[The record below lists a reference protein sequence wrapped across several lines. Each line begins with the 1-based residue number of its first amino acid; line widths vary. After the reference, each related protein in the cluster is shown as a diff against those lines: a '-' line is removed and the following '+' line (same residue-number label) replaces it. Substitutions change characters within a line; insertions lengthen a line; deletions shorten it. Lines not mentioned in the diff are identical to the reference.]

1 QYKQYIEQLG
11 LTEAVNIVGY
21 VEHSVCTKLLAESD
35 VLWMMINKSERS
47 DLHSTGKLYE
57 YFGANKPI
65 LACVPE
71 GVARRSLD
79 MHGAVI
85 LTEPDDAQ
93 AIADAILSYYE
104 MFKTG
109 SMPVPNEQVTG
120 MYDRKRLAG
129 KLANEFNLLHKN
141 EEVNA

>member
-1 QYKQYIEQLG
+1 M
-11 LTEAVNIVGY
+11 NIVGY

-85 LTEPDDAQ
+85 LTEPDDTQ
-93 AIADAILSYYE
+93 AIANAILNYYE
-104 MFKTG
+104 KYKAG
-109 SMPVPNEQVTG
+109 NMPVPNEQVTG
-120 MYDRKRLAG
+120 MYDRRRLAG
-129 KLANEFNLLHKN
+129 KLANEFSAFCKM
-141 EEVNA
+141 EEVKA